1 MKTINILAFVAIL
14 FTLIACDDTTD
25 SIGTSVT
32 DNLSTI
38 TIKAD
43 TFNVTSRSVLS
54 NSVVNRNN
62 IGYLGYIRDPETGSL
77 VRGNFLTLFHTLE
90 NYSLPEFSKIVSKE
104 EGRVVADSCEIRLY
118 YRNFY
123 GDSLATMKLTA
134 KELSHPVEEGQIYYS
149 DFDPEK
155 EGFIRQDGI
164 QKQQTYSLVD
174 LKIGESDRNQS
185 TYINRISIP
194 LSDKYIDKQGK
205 SYKNYGSYMME
216 KYFENPKY
224 FKNSYEF
231 SHNVVPGFF
240 FKHTGGIGSMAY
252 ITSSA
257 LNVYFRY
264 IDGDSTYNA
273 VMTFAGTE
281 EVLQTTQ
288 ITNDNDN
295 LQSLVSD
302 NSCTYLKTP
311 AGIYTEMILPID
323 EIVYG
328 HENDTIN
335 SAKLVIPRIKNENT
349 SNYTLPYPKTLLI
362 LPIDSISSFF
372 EKETLPDN
380 KLYFLANYTTS
391 KSENVTTAINAYTF
405 NNIGTLVSFLA
416 KNKKEG
422 LRTDNNWL
430 TKNPNWN
437 KVAIIPVEV
446 TTVLN
451 QETNKEEI
459 TKVTNNMSLT
469 STRLVGG
476 LNSKYGNLQI
486 TVVYSN
492 FQSK

>member
-1 MKTINILAFVAIL
+1 
-14 FTLIACDDTTD
+14 
-25 SIGTSVT
+25 
-32 DNLSTI
+32 
-38 TIKAD
+38 
-43 TFNVTSRSVLS
+43 
-54 NSVVNRNN
+54 
-62 IGYLGYIRDPETGSL
+62 
-77 VRGNFLTLFHTLE
+77 
-90 NYSLPEFSKIVSKE
+90 
-104 EGRVVADSCEIRLY
+104 
-118 YRNFY
+118 
-123 GDSLATMKLTA
+123 
-134 KELSHPVEEGQIYYS
+134 
-149 DFDPEK
+149 
-155 EGFIRQDGI
+155 
-164 QKQQTYSLVD
+164 
-174 LKIGESDRNQS
+174 
-185 TYINRISIP
+185 
-194 LSDKYIDKQGK
+194 
-205 SYKNYGSYMME
+205 
-216 KYFENPKY
+216 
-224 FKNSYEF
+224 
-231 SHNVVPGFF
+231 
-240 FKHTGGIGSMAY
+240 
-252 ITSSA
+252 
-257 LNVYFRY
+257 
-264 IDGDSTYNA
+264 
-273 VMTFAGTE
+273 
-281 EVLQTTQ
+281 
-288 ITNDNDN
+288 
-295 LQSLVSD
+295 
-302 NSCTYLKTP
+302 
-311 AGIYTEMILPID
+311 MILPID